1 MKAFSAKQI
10 CSLSLIALL
19 SSAGIWV
26 AAADS
31 AKLAPDARQKPA
43 LTVTVAKPQTSELP
57 LSLSANG
64 SIMPWQEAIIGA
76 ELGGQ
81 RLVEMQANVGDVVQR
96 GQVLAQFSRDSVA
109 ADLAQQEAL
118 VEEARAALSEAQSNA
133 ERARTLSTSGAMSA
147 QQITQYMTAE
157 RSAQARLKSAL
168 ARLTL
173 EQIRLRQTQ
182 VTAPDDGVISARSAT
197 VGAVAQAGQELFKLI
212 RKNRLEW
219 RAEVTSGDL
228 LRVKPGQTVRL
239 LAANGTRL
247 EGKVRKIAPS
257 VDLQTRNALVY
268 VDLPVGSEARAGM
281 FASGEFELG
290 RSAALT
296 VPQSAVVL
304 RDGFSFVFRVGGNG
318 KVAQT
323 KVSLGRRVQERVEV
337 LNGITADTTLVVQGA
352 GFLADGDTVKV
363 VAPTTPADVSSQPLI
378 DLKSL
383 SFHLIAS
390 CSPSSLGAEAELTAV
405 AAACRAT
412 RLNG

>member
-1 MKAFSAKQI
+1 MNALRAKQI
-10 CSLSLIALL
+10 CSLSLIVLL
-19 SSAGIWV
+19 GGAGVWV

-31 AKLAPDARQKPA
+31 PKPAPAANKQKAA
-43 LTVTVAKPQTSELP
+43 LTVTVIKPQLSDWP

-64 SIMPWQEAIIGA
+64 SIMPWQEAIVGA
-76 ELGGQ
+76 ELSGQ
-81 RLVEMQANVGDVVQR
+81 RLAEVQANVGDIVRR

-109 ADLAQQEAL
+109 ADLAQQEAA

-133 ERARTLSTSGAMSA
+133 ERARMLSSSGALSA
-147 QQITQYMTAE
+147 QQISQYMTAE
-157 RSAQARLKSAL
+157 RSAQARLKAAL

-197 VGAVAQAGQELFKLI
+197 VGAVANAGQELFKLI

-228 LRVKPGQTVRL
+228 LRVKPGQPVKL
-239 LAANGTRL
+239 LAANGAKL
-247 EGKVRKIAPS
+247 DGKVRKIAPS

-281 FASGEFELG
+281 FASGQFELG
-290 RSAALT
+290 RSSALT
-296 VPQSAVVL
+296 VPQGAVVQ
-304 RDGFSFVFRVGGNG
+304 RDGFSFVFLVGRDG

-323 KVSLGRRVQERVEV
+323 KVALGRRVQESVEV
-337 LNGITADTTLVVQGA
+337 LSGVTAEATLVAQGA

-363 VAPTTPADVSSQPLI
+363 VEPAPPTAAVS
-378 DLKSL
+378 KS
-383 SFHLIAS
+383 
-390 CSPSSLGAEAELTAV
+390 
-405 AAACRAT
+405 
-412 RLNG
+412 NG